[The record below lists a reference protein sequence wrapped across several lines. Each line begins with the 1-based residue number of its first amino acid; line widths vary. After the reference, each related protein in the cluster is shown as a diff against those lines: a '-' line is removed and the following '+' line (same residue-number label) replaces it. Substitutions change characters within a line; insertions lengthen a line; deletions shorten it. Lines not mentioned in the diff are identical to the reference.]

1 MRENKYKKTLEYLFG
16 LEKFGMIFGLDN
28 IRWLLDIVE
37 NPHHFIKTVHIA
49 GTNGKGST
57 ATMLTHILKEGGF
70 RVGKYTSPH
79 LVSFTERI
87 TVNEKEITEKEVA
100 DITEY
105 IRGKAIEKDRNR
117 SFTFF
122 DFTTAIAFEYFRR
135 EKVDI
140 AIIETGL
147 GGRLDSTNVILPLL
161 SIITNVAYDHT
172 DQLGSS
178 LGNIAFE
185 KAGIIKQGVP
195 IITACEG
202 ISEKIIEDRA
212 KELHCQAYTLNRD
225 FFYEKINDQ
234 RLAYKGISRNFGD
247 VFVNLFGDHQLAN
260 CALALCAAEVLSSL
274 GFFVEDDAIL
284 RALSRVTWQGRL
296 EKVKEGPLVF
306 LDAAHNPH
314 GVHALSEFMHT
325 HFLDKKKIL
334 VFGVMKDKE
343 YEKMLEEIVPAM
355 DTVILTKPNTERAL
369 SPYSMQACLENA
381 IITDTMKKALEK
393 ARKLATE
400 KDLILVTGSFYTI
413 GEAKTI
419 INEIF

>member
-1 MRENKYKKTLEYLFG
+1 
-16 LEKFGMIFGLDN
+16 
-28 IRWLLDIVE
+28 
-37 NPHHFIKTVHIA
+37 VHVA
-49 GTNGKGST
+49 GTNGKGSV

-87 TVNEKEITEKEVA
+87 TVNEKEITEEEVA

-105 IRGKAIEKDRNR
+105 IRGRVIEKDKNR

-122 DFTTAIAFEYFRR
+122 DFTTALAFAYFRR
-135 EKVDI
+135 EQVDI
-140 AIIETGL
+140 AVIETGL
-147 GGRLDSTNVILPLL
+147 GGRLDSTNVLLPLL

-178 LGNIAFE
+178 LANIAFE

-195 IITACEG
+195 VVSACEG
-202 ISEKIIEDRA
+202 ISQKIIEDRA

-225 FFYEKINDQ
+225 FSYKKTDDQ
-234 RLAYKGISRNFGD
+234 RLAYRGISRNLGD
-247 VFVNLFGDHQLAN
+247 VFVNLYGDHQLAN
-260 CALALCAAEVLSSL
+260 CTLALCAAEILSSL
-274 GFFVEDDAIL
+274 AFPVQDDAIL

-296 EKVKEGPLVF
+296 EKVKEDPLVL
-306 LDAAHNPH
+306 LDAAHNPE
-314 GVHALSEFMHT
+314 GVHALTEFIHS
-325 HFLDKKKIL
+325 HYRDKKKIL
-334 VFGVMKDKE
+334 VFGVMKDKD
-343 YEKMLEEIVPAM
+343 YKKMLDEIVPAM
-355 DTVILTKPNTERAL
+355 DTVILTKPKTERAL
-369 SPYSMQACLENA
+369 SPYSMQSCPDSA
-381 IITDTMKKALEK
+381 IIANNMRNALEK
-393 ARKLATE
+393 ARAVATE

>member
-1 MRENKYKKTLEYLFG
+1 MRENKYEKTMKYLFG

-37 NPHHFIKTVHIA
+37 NPHLFIKTVHIA
-49 GTNGKGST
+49 GTNGKGSV

-105 IRGKAIEKDRNR
+105 IRGRVIEKDKNR
-117 SFTFF
+117 AFTFF
-122 DFTTAIAFEYFRR
+122 DFTTALAFEYFRR

-147 GGRLDSTNVILPLL
+147 GGRFDSTNVILPLL
-161 SIITNVAYDHT
+161 SIITNIAYDHT

-178 LGNIAFE
+178 LANIAFE
-185 KAGIIKQGVP
+185 KAGIIKQGIPV
-195 IITACEG
+195 ITACEG

-212 KELHCQAYTLNRD
+212 KELQCQAYTLKRD
-225 FFYEKINDQ
+225 FSYEKTDDQ
-234 RLAYKGISRNFGD
+234 RLAYKGIRRNFND
-247 VFVNLFGDHQLAN
+247 IFVNLYGDHQLAN
-260 CALALCAAEVLSSL
+260 CALALCAAEILSSL
-274 GFFVEDDAIL
+274 GFFVQDDAIIS
-284 RALSRVTWQGRL
+284 ALSRVTWQGRL
-296 EKVKEGPLVF
+296 EKVKEDPLVF

-314 GVHALSEFMHT
+314 GVHALSEFIHT
-325 HFLDKKKIL
+325 HFRDKKKIL

-343 YEKMLEEIVPAM
+343 YEKMLEEILPAM
-355 DTVILTKPNTERAL
+355 DTVIFTKPNTERAL
-369 SPYSMQACLENA
+369 SPYIMQSCMDNA
-381 IITDTMKKALEK
+381 IIIDNMRSALERAK
-393 ARKLATE
+393 TVATE

>member
-1 MRENKYKKTLEYLFG
+1 MRENKYEKTLEYLFR
-16 LEKFGMIFGLDN
+16 LEKFGMVLGLDN
-28 IRWLLDIVE
+28 IRWLLDLVE
-37 NPHHFIKTVHIA
+37 NPHHSIKTIHIA

-70 RVGKYTSPH
+70 RVGEYTSPH

-105 IRGKAIEKDRNR
+105 IRDRVIEKDKNR
-117 SFTFF
+117 PFTFF

-135 EKVDI
+135 AKVDI
-140 AIIETGL
+140 AVIETGL
-147 GGRLDSTNVILPLL
+147 GGRLDSTNVLLPLL
-161 SIITNVAYDHT
+161 SIITNIAYDHT

-178 LGNIAFE
+178 LASIAFE
-185 KAGIIKQGVP
+185 KAGIIKQGTP
-195 IITACEG
+195 IVTGCEG
-202 ISEKIIEDRA
+202 ISQKIIEDRA
-212 KELHCQAYTLNRD
+212 KELQCQVYTLNRD
-225 FFYEKINDQ
+225 FTYEKTGDQ
-234 RLAYKGISRNFGD
+234 KLAYKGINRNFRN
-247 VFVNLFGDHQLAN
+247 VFVNLYGDHQLAN

-274 GFFVEDDAIL
+274 GFFVQDDAML

-296 EKVKEGPLVF
+296 EKVKENPLVL

-325 HFLDKKKIL
+325 HFRDKKKIL
-334 VFGVMKDKE
+334 IFGVMKDKE
-343 YEKMLEEIVPAM
+343 YEKMLEEILPVM
-355 DTVILTKPNTERAL
+355 DIVIFTKPNAERAL
-369 SPYSMQACLENA
+369 SPHSMQSCLDSA
-381 IITDTMKKALEK
+381 IITGDMRTALKKA
-393 ARKLATE
+393 RTMATE

>member
-1 MRENKYKKTLEYLFG
+1 MRENKYEKTLEYLFG

-37 NPHHFIKTVHIA
+37 NPHYFIQTVHIA
-49 GTNGKGST
+49 GTNGKGSV

-70 RVGKYTSPH
+70 KVGKYTSPH

-87 TVNEKEITEKEVA
+87 TVNEKEITEEEVA

-105 IRGKAIEKDRNR
+105 IRGRVIEKDKNR
-117 SFTFF
+117 PFTFF
-122 DFTTAIAFEYFRR
+122 DFTTALAFEYFRR

-140 AIIETGL
+140 AVIETGL

-161 SIITNVAYDHT
+161 SIITNIAYDHS
-172 DQLGSS
+172 DLLGSS
-178 LGNIAFE
+178 LANIAFE

-195 IITACEG
+195 VVSACEG

-225 FFYEKINDQ
+225 FSYEKTDDQ
-234 RLAYKGISRNFGD
+234 RLAYRGISRNFGD
-247 VFVNLFGDHQLAN
+247 VFVNLYGDHQLTN
-260 CALALCAAEVLSSL
+260 CALALCASEVLSSL
-274 GFFVEDDAIL
+274 GFFVQDDTIL
-284 RALSRVTWQGRL
+284 HALSRVTWQGRL
-296 EKVKEGPLVF
+296 EKVKEGPLVL

-314 GVHALSEFMHT
+314 GVHALSEFIQT
-325 HFLDKKKIL
+325 HFRDKKKIL

-355 DTVILTKPNTERAL
+355 DTIILTKPNVERAL
-369 SPYSMQACLENA
+369 SPYSMQSCLDNA
-381 IITDTMKKALEK
+381 IITDNMRNALEK
-393 ARKLATE
+393 AKTMATE